1 MSRIDLENQALDWL
15 VELHSGRV
23 EAGRRREFIQWR
35 AQSPEHES
43 AARSAEAL
51 WGALPATR
59 VARRHRLLR
68 PRRLAV
74 VAAAACVAALAVAA
88 ALPTPVA
95 GIYADYATR
104 TGERRLV
111 ELADGSRVW
120 LNSASALSVDF
131 SASRRS
137 LRLYGGEALFEVA
150 KDAQRPFVVH
160 AGDGEVTAVGT
171 RFDVDSRGPD
181 VQVAV
186 TEGVVRVEA
195 GGKPAVRLA
204 AGERLAYQAAPG
216 PVQPL
221 DLDSASAWQRGK
233 LIFNQRPLGEV
244 LAELER
250 YLPGRILLTDEAL
263 RRHKVSGVF
272 DLDDPD
278 ALLQT
283 LQRLQ
288 PVRVTRLPWLVV
300 VRPVSS

>member
-23 EAGRRREFIQWR
+23 EAGRRREFAQWR
-35 AQSPEHES
+35 AQSPAHES

-59 VARRHRLLR
+59 AARRHRLLR

-74 VAAAACVAALAVAA
+74 VAAAACVAALAVAV

-137 LRLYGGEALFEVA
+137 LHLYGGEALFEVA
-150 KDAQRPFVVH
+150 RDAQRPFVVH

-171 RFDVDSRGPD
+171 RFDVDSRGPG

-195 GGKPAVRLA
+195 GGQPAVRLA

-250 YLPGRILLTDEAL
+250 YLPGRILLTDEVL